1 MFKSVQIIAPGHRLA
16 LTAVFSLVV
25 FGAAFLFAT
34 TAKAQEAGD
43 QVVEERT
50 PLSAAE
56 LEELVGPIALYPD
69 NLVGIVLPA
78 STYPLQVV
86 QAARYIKDHEADPTL
101 KPDEN
106 WDDSVIALLN
116 YPEVVE
122 LMNEDLDWTRQLGD
136 AAVYQQKELL
146 DAIQAFRERAY
157 AAGNL
162 KSDERQVVTK
172 REEVII
178 IEPAD
183 PKVIYVPDYE
193 PDVVIV
199 RHVYPVYRY
208 YPRAY
213 PVYYYPY
220 PYGHSF
226 VHGLFWGVALAFTI
240 DWHSHYLHVYHHRH
254 HAHPYYG
261 RYYHY
266 PYYRRHAVRIAYR
279 DHVWRPRHHH
289 RLRHR
294 HAAARV
300 KANRRIEAGLAHRAP
315 HRKPTHRRFR
325 EPGHKIAKRGHD
337 SRRFG
342 HGRDRA
348 VVGADKFAEPRRHR
362 EQRAGNASRRS
373 ETFAGNRKFER
384 RAERRRAH
392 PNRPMERR
400 AERRRALPSR
410 SIERRAE
417 RRRVLP
423 SQPLE
428 RRAHRSGSF
437 RSKESPRGRSGFR
450 TAPRQRIERGDI
462 ARRGAGE
469 RRGSMAS
476 APRAGRSFEG
486 IAKRGKRDFRPRAGG
501 RFKPEPRLRGG
512 GKSDFGGGSR
522 RNFQ

>member
-1 MFKSVQIIAPGHRLA
+1 MFTSVQKTAPGHRLA
-16 LTAVFSLVV
+16 LTAVFSLAVL
-25 FGAAFLFAT
+25 GAALLFGQAVR
-34 TAKAQEAGD
+34 AQEAGD
-43 QVVEERT
+43 QVAAERT

-69 NLVGIVLPA
+69 DLVGIVLPA
-78 STYPLQVV
+78 STYPLQIV
-86 QAARYIKDHEADPTL
+86 QAARYLEDHEADPTL

-106 WDDSVIALLN
+106 WDDSVVALLN
-116 YPEVVE
+116 YPEVIE

-136 AAVYQQKELL
+136 AAVYQQTELL
-146 DAIQAFRERAY
+146 DAIQAFRQRAV

-172 REEVII
+172 REEVIV

-266 PYYRRHAVRIAYR
+266 PFYRRLAVSVTYR
-279 DHVWRPRHHH
+279 DHIWRPRHHH
-289 RLRHR
+289 TLRHR
-294 HAAARV
+294 HAAARI

-315 HRKPTHRRFR
+315 QRKPTHRRLR
-325 EPGHKIAKRGHD
+325 EPGHKSANRAHD

-348 VVGADKFAEPRRHR
+348 FTGADQFAEPRRHR
-362 EQRAGNASRRS
+362 KQRAGNASRHS
-373 ETFAGNRKFER
+373 DAFAGNRTFER

-392 PNRPMERR
+392 PVQPLERR
-400 AERRRALPSR
+400 AERRRALPSQPL
-410 SIERRAE
+410 ERRAE
-417 RRRVLP
+417 RRQALP

-428 RRAHRSGSF
+428 RRAHRSGSV
-437 RSKESPRGRSGFR
+437 RSQESPRGRSGFR
-450 TAPRQRIERGDI
+450 PAPRHRIERGAI
-462 ARRGAGE
+462 ARRGGGE
-469 RRGSMAS
+469 RRSAMAPG
-476 APRAGRSFEG
+476 PRAGRSFEG
-486 IAKRGKRDFRPRAGG
+486 MAKHGRRDLSPRAGG
-501 RFKPEPRLRGG
+501 RFKPETRFRGG
-512 GKSDFGGGSR
+512 GRSDFGGGSR
-522 RNFQ
+522 RHIR